1 MIEPRTET
9 KRLSR
14 KGPSK
19 RKWIGVHFQCCQVY
33 SRIYINKQ
41 HTAYEGH
48 CPRCLRKVRARIGPE
63 GTRSR
68 FFKAR

>member
-1 MIEPRTET
+1 MIEPEPQN
-9 KRLSR
+9 LAPIGS
-14 KGPSK
+14 SK

-41 HTAYEGH
+41 QNAYEGQ
-48 CPRCLRKVRARIGPE
+48 CPRCLRKVRAQIGPE
-63 GTRSR
+63 GTANR